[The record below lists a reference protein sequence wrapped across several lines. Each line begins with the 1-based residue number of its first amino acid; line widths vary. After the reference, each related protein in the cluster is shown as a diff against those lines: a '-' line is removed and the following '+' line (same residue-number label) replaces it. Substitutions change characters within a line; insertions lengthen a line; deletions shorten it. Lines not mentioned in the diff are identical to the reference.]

1 MVAEVEA
8 ERGLEAEHTLISDVE
23 EASYDYYSYD
33 CSFVFVRIW

>member
-8 ERGLEAEHTLISDVE
+8 ERGLEAERTLINVE